1 MKKLSIFLAVIFGA
15 LLLSEVIVNVATA
28 ASNRPTAVN
37 SAATNGQANGEQKLT
52 EAKLKACQNREN
64 AIQTRSKQ
72 LTKTAENML
81 TTFDK
86 IAERVEQY
94 YTSKVVPSGK
104 TVPNY
109 DALVAD
115 ITSKKQTVQTDLD
128 KATAD
133 ATAFSCTGNDPK
145 GQLTQFRTDMQ
156 TVKKD
161 LKEYRTAIKNLIVAV
176 RKVTG
181 TTNSSPSPTSSQ

>member
-1 MKKLSIFLAVIFGA
+1 MKTLSILLAVVFGT
-15 LLLSEVIVNVATA
+15 LLFGTATINVAGA
-28 ASNRPTAVN
+28 VSNRPTAVN
-37 SAATNGQANGEQKLT
+37 SAATNGQANAEVRLT
-52 EAKLKACQNREN
+52 ESKLKACQNREN

-72 LTKTAENML
+72 LIKMAENML

-86 IAERVEQY
+86 IVSRAEEY

-104 TVPNY
+104 TVSNY

-115 ITSKKQTVQTDLD
+115 IATKKQTTQTDLD

-161 LKEYRTAIKNLIVAV
+161 LKDYRTAIKNLIVAV
-176 RKVTG
+176 RSVIG
-181 TTNSSPSPTSSQ
+181 TTESSPSPTSSQ